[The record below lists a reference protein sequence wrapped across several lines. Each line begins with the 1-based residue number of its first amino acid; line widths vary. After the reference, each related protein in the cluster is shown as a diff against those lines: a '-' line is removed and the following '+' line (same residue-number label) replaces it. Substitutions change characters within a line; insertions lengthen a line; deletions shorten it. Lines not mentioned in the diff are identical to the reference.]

1 MHFRIALYRFF
12 HINGIGQPGVGVLD
26 IVARFSLSTPPAS
39 CTAVDAM
46 APSSFNPTNVNLDT
60 ANLRD
65 VYCYIQATKN
75 DYNGQLGA
83 RISALFVI
91 LVISTAV
98 TFFPVLATRVR
109 RLKIP
114 RKSAVVDVHAK
125 EVDADGTVYVYLFA
139 RYFGAGVIVATAFIQ
154 YGPPTPF
161 PPRGD
166 KIKPSA
172 PITSTDSP
180 CSLLDPAYA
189 EIGPDTCVG
198 QTKGWAEY
206 SWPPAI
212 ALTSCIATFLL
223 DFAAERYVEKKYGY
237 AHGTSETQ
245 DASAMRHGSVDTAMI
260 RYPVSKD
267 DTLSPR
273 ECLQSHQFMHSAD
286 QDQTGPAKAST
297 KGSEAGADLEALS
310 VGTGKEHALEQSFR
324 QQIAAFLI
332 LEFGVIFHS
341 VIIGLTLGTAGS
353 EFADLYPVRAAWQ
366 GPPHALQTL
375 TSGRS
380 LSSTSPS
387 KASESALVCQPSH
400 SPRACAGCLGRCA
413 PPTASPPRLP
423 SPPGWACAPHITAA
437 ASPPT
442 SCLACWIPPQR
453 ESCCTPAWSSCWQGI
468 SCSIPTEPGT
478 TGS

>member
-1 MHFRIALYRFF
+1 
-12 HINGIGQPGVGVLD
+12 
-26 IVARFSLSTPPAS
+26 
-39 CTAVDAM
+39 M

-114 RKSAVVDVHAK
+114 L
-125 EVDADGTVYVYLFA
+125 YVYLFA
-139 RYFGAGVIVATAFIQ
+139 RYFGAGVIVATAFIH
-154 YGPPTPF
+154 
-161 PPRGD
+161 
-166 KIKPSA
+166 
-172 PITSTDSP
+172 
-180 CSLLDPAYA
+180 LLDPAYA

-245 DASAMRHGSVDTAMI
+245 DASAMRHGS
-260 RYPVSKD
+260 
-267 DTLSPR
+267 
-273 ECLQSHQFMHSAD
+273 CLQSHQFMHSAD

-353 EFADLYPVRAAWQ
+353 EFADLYPVLVFHQSFEGLGIGARLSAIPFPTRLRWMPWALCTAYGLTTPIAIAA
-366 GPPHALQTL
+366 GLGVRT
-375 TSGRS
+375 TYNSGS
-380 LSSTSPS
+380 FTANVVSGVLDSTSAGILLYTGLVELLARDFLFNPDRTRDDRQLTFMTVS
-387 KASESALVCQPSH
+387 MLFGCGIMAL
-400 SPRACAGCLGRCA
+400 LGK
-413 PPTASPPRLP
+413 
-423 SPPGWACAPHITAA
+423 WA
-437 ASPPT
+437 
-442 SCLACWIPPQR
+442 
-453 ESCCTPAWSSCWQGI
+453 
-468 SCSIPTEPGT
+468 
-478 TGS
+478 